1 MCQWSRY
8 RAHFYRYE
16 SPYRDETKFI
26 VSLNSIV
33 SRCSPRLL
41 LPSHD
46 ETEIIARHRDAFP
59 STVAIPISSASQLA
73 LANDKYRAQ
82 VFADQAGVPAPR
94 MLDYKDLKHLSALLA
109 ESGSGHRWVVKLRKS
124 NSAKGVFY
132 PSNTASV
139 VAVVEQVIKQFNLP
153 NDRLPLVQEYV
164 EGEGWGVS
172 CLYWEGQRIAS
183 FTHRRL
189 REKTRTGGTS
199 TLREHQPN
207 PLVEEMAHKL
217 LGALGWHGLA
227 MVEFKYDPSTK
238 RAWFIEIN
246 PRLWGSLH
254 LAIAAGVEFPYLVYL
269 AATGTASAAA
279 DYQAKKTVQ
288 YPYRARWYLGDCIRA
303 AGSVARG
310 KLLDAA
316 RLILPGGA
324 DTYDDVD
331 CRDPGAFAG
340 EVVHYGIEFLRS
352 GNMNP
357 AEDGTLG

>member
-1 MCQWSRY
+1 MRNQPHNMVAQNKQTTNSHSSVDVLLTYGWVRSTYAALRNFASHGLRVAVADSRGIGMCQWSRY

-16 SPYRDETKFI
+16 SP
-26 VSLNSIV
+26 
-33 SRCSPRLL
+33 SR
-41 LPSHD
+41 D

-227 MVEFKYDPSTK
+227 MVE
-238 RAWFIEIN
+238 
-246 PRLWGSLH
+246 
-254 LAIAAGVEFPYLVYL
+254 
-269 AATGTASAAA
+269 
-279 DYQAKKTVQ
+279 
-288 YPYRARWYLGDCIRA
+288 
-303 AGSVARG
+303 
-310 KLLDAA
+310 
-316 RLILPGGA
+316 
-324 DTYDDVD
+324 
-331 CRDPGAFAG
+331 
-340 EVVHYGIEFLRS
+340 
-352 GNMNP
+352 
-357 AEDGTLG
+357 